1 MLLAGDEFGH
11 TQHGNNNAYCQD
23 SPVAWLD
30 WDLSDEQ
37 RALFDFARELLRLR
51 RTEPVFRRRH
61 FFLGRPI
68 YEIEIKDLYWL
79 KPDGSEMSEAD
90 WGLGHV
96 LSLGMVLPG
105 DQITEIDEEGERIRG
120 HSFAILLNA
129 YHQPLPFR
137 LGVRRRDLR
146 WKCILDTALAST
158 EVRLFEHMSI
168 FPLQARSL
176 VLLQAELT
184 KTN

>member
-1 MLLAGDEFGH
+1 
-11 TQHGNNNAYCQD
+11 
-23 SPVAWLD
+23 
-30 WDLSDEQ
+30 
-37 RALFDFARELLRLR
+37 
-51 RTEPVFRRRH
+51 
-61 FFLGRPI
+61 
-68 YEIEIKDLYWL
+68 
-79 KPDGSEMSEAD
+79 
-90 WGLGHV
+90 
-96 LSLGMVLPG
+96 MVLPG